1 MTIAEVAQ
9 KYGLTPDTLRY
20 YERMGLLP
28 AVQRTTGGIRNYS
41 ETDCR
46 WVEYI
51 RCMRS
56 AGVSIETLAE
66 YVRLFQQ
73 GPETIPARKQLL
85 LDARADS
92 RAHRRAERR
101 ARPAGLEAGRLRG
114 THAQIRRNASA
125 QGVYE
130 KGRGDSTSGFFV
142 RSRREIEGLAGLNQ
156 GQYRIIRVK
165 DDEMDL
171 RRMRIAD
178 FAGVPAVRQESCKQQ
193 TA

>member
-1 MTIAEVAQ
+1 MTIADVAQ

-85 LDARADS
+85 LEQR
-92 RAHRRAERR
+92 
-101 ARPAGLEAGRLRG
+101 
-114 THAQIRRNASA
+114 AQILARIDELNAVLA
-125 QGVYE
+125 RLDWKLDGYE
-130 KGRGDSTSGFFV
+130 ERMLKYEETLLP
-142 RSRREIEGLAGLNQ
+142 RE
-156 GQYRIIRVK
+156 
-165 DDEMDL
+165 
-171 RRMRIAD
+171 
-178 FAGVPAVRQESCKQQ
+178 
-193 TA
+193 